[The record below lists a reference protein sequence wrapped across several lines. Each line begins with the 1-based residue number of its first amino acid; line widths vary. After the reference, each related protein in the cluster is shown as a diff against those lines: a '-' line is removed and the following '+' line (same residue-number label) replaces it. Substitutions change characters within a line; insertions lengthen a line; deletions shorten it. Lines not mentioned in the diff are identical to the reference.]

1 MRHGHS
7 ARRAGSAL
15 IAVIAMAL
23 LPLATGAPA
32 LAHQAATTAKVTTAA
47 APGDVVSAQR
57 IYAPGF
63 EYARVWHI
71 RYLSTDTHGASMTV
85 SGTVIVPYGSYDGPR
100 PVIGYAPGTHGMGDQ
115 CAPSA
120 RLKEGNDQEGGLI
133 HQYGW
138 QGYAVAVTDY
148 QGLGTPGD
156 HAYMVARSAG
166 HALLDIVR
174 AAQRLTG
181 LPGNGPVGL
190 AGYSQGGHAAAWAAQ
205 LAPTYAGEL
214 AVKGAAAGGTPAN
227 LRQVAAYNEG
237 RENFGLVL
245 AAGIG
250 MDSAYPELDLESYLN
265 DAGRAGIDEL
275 RNGCDFSPYANKRL
289 SDYTTSNPLDTPAW
303 QTRLDQ
309 QNPGG
314 SPPRAPV
321 LLYHSTDDEIIPYGG
336 ATALRQT
343 WCGQR
348 ANVTFRT
355 YYFLK
360 HAEAAAWASPSVTS
374 WMGDRLAGKPT
385 SGNC

>member
-1 MRHGHS
+1 M
-7 ARRAGSAL
+7 RAGYRARCTML
-15 IAVIAMAL
+15 AVAAAAL
-23 LPLATGAPA
+23 LSLAVGAPA
-32 LAHQAATTAKVTTAA
+32 LATPAPSLAPQTAAA

-71 RYLSTDTHGASMTV
+71 KYLSTDTHGNAMTV
-85 SGTVIVPYGSYDGPR
+85 SGTVVVPYEAYDGPR
-100 PVIGYAPGTHGMGDQ
+100 PIIGYAPGTHGMGDQ

-156 HAYMVARSAG
+156 HAYMVARAAG

-174 AAQRLTG
+174 AAQRLTDAG
-181 LPGNGPVGL
+181 LPQNGPVGL
-190 AGYSQGGHAAAWAAQ
+190 AGYSQGGHAAAWGAQ
-205 LAPTYAGEL
+205 LAPGYAREL
-214 AVKGAAAGGTPAN
+214 SIKGVAAGGTPAN

-245 AAGIG
+245 AAGVG
-250 MDSAYPELDLESYLN
+250 MDFAYPELNLESYLN
-265 DAGRAGIDEL
+265 DAGRAGIEEL
-275 RNGCDFSPYANKRL
+275 RNGCDFGPYANKKI
-289 SDYTTSNPLDTPAW
+289 SDYTTSDPLQTPGW
-303 QTRLDQ
+303 QARLDQ

-314 SPPRAPV
+314 SAPGAPV
-321 LLYHSTDDEIIPYGG
+321 LLYHSTGDEIIPYSG
-336 ATALRQT
+336 ATALRQR
-343 WCGQR
+343 WCAQR

-355 YYFLK
+355 YYFLE
-360 HAEAAAWASPSVTS
+360 HAATAAYASPSVTS
-374 WMGDRLAGKPT
+374 WMGDRLTGKAT
-385 SGNC
+385 SGNCP